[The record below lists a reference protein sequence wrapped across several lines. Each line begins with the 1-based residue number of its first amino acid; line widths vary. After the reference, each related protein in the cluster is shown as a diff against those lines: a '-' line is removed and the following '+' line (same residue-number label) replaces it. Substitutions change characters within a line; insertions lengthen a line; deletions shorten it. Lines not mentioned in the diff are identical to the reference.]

1 MIVLTGVVAALGLAF
16 RIAGKQTG
24 DMKGAI
30 GFAAATAILVLTL
43 KLLEGMDMSTM
54 LPAVG
59 VLTGVMFALAAC
71 LNIAKRQSGK
81 AQGMMPFAIAIAL
94 LAATLGRLGGM
105 EKSKLIQ
112 GSVALGAMMAALT
125 ICMKVLGSMRVD
137 VKSIILLGALV
148 GSLYLFADVF
158 ESISGVD
165 TRSMIGFAGSISA
178 ILLSLAG
185 AMSILGKLSPAQAGI
200 GVANLAIVI
209 AGLGAIMVALGALQK
224 AWPDLN
230 DFLVSGGDVLGLI
243 GEGIGKFISGL
254 LGLDDGG
261 VLTTI
266 GNDVKGFIDT
276 VQPAIEGLSGIDETA
291 KTGAA
296 NLTGALLEICKGEL
310 VTALTSW
317 FTGGDPISK
326 YKDDLTAMAEGLN
339 SYAEKIQ
346 GFTAVS
352 QTDVENSIAAATGL
366 AELTNSLSGT
376 GGLWQAL
383 AGTKDLGTFS
393 EDLPTFAENLKS
405 YAEHLSNFSSTIKD
419 SDITNSTNA
428 AKGLAELAQ
437 AIPDTGGLWQGLAG
451 AKDLGEFSDDISA
464 LGGALAAFAEGAGT
478 VDATKAESAIGVLD
492 VLQKFTDG
500 LNTTGGLWNSIGEFF
515 NGSKTEGLL
524 TLTGNMATVGDNFGK
539 FAAGINEAE
548 TAQTNLQAL
557 IDTLTS
563 FSSVGE
569 EIGDG
574 KAVQTRLS
582 GILDGMTAALT
593 AEEHQQAFGNAGI
606 LLMDALT
613 TGMNNQQVRLQI
625 IAGNLA
631 VTAANAMSG
640 KYQSFHTAG
649 FNAVM
654 GFANAIAEYTW
665 YAERQASNMAQLA
678 ANAAMRA
685 LDEHSPSRVT
695 YGIGQYFSE
704 GFANGISAYASGAV
718 HAADGMAEGA
728 AAGLNN
734 AIGKISAML
743 DGSIDTTP
751 TIRPVVDLSSAASGA
766 AALNSLFAM
775 NPSMSSFG
783 GSIALQNVGELWL
796 DDGRMSRGTDNQNVV
811 DAITRLESRFNNLSE
826 AVSHMQIVLDSG
838 TLVGETRAQMDQ
850 QLGFTAA
857 MRERGN

>member
-1 MIVLTGVVAALGLAF
+1 MW
-16 RIAGKQTG
+16 
-24 DMKGAI
+24 
-30 GFAAATAILVLTL
+30 
-43 KLLEGMDMSTM
+43 
-54 LPAVG
+54 
-59 VLTGVMFALAAC
+59 
-71 LNIAKRQSGK
+71 
-81 AQGMMPFAIAIAL
+81 QG
-94 LAATLGRLGGM
+94 
-105 EKSKLIQ
+105 
-112 GSVALGAMMAALT
+112 
-125 ICMKVLGSMRVD
+125 
-137 VKSIILLGALV
+137 
-148 GSLYLFADVF
+148 
-158 ESISGVD
+158 
-165 TRSMIGFAGSISA
+165 
-178 ILLSLAG
+178 
-185 AMSILGKLSPAQAGI
+185 
-200 GVANLAIVI
+200 
-209 AGLGAIMVALGALQK
+209 
-224 AWPDLN
+224 
-230 DFLVSGGDVLGLI
+230 
-243 GEGIGKFISGL
+243 
-254 LGLDDGG
+254 
-261 VLTTI
+261 
-266 GNDVKGFIDT
+266 
-276 VQPAIEGLSGIDETA
+276 
-291 KTGAA
+291 
-296 NLTGALLEICKGEL
+296 
-310 VTALTSW
+310 
-317 FTGGDPISK
+317 
-326 YKDDLTAMAEGLN
+326 
-339 SYAEKIQ
+339 
-346 GFTAVS
+346 
-352 QTDVENSIAAATGL
+352 
-366 AELTNSLSGT
+366 
-376 GGLWQAL
+376 L
-383 AGTKDLGTFS
+383 AGTKDLGVFGASITN
-393 EDLPTFAENLKS
+393 LGANLKS
-405 YAEHLSNFSSTIKD
+405 YATGLSGFTTSVTEE
-419 SDITNSTNA
+419 DIITSTNA
-428 AKGLAELAQ
+428 AMGLTALAD
-437 AIPDTGGLWQGLAG
+437 ALPPIGGWWNQFAG
-451 AKDLGEFSDDISA
+451 TKDLGNFSGDISA
-464 LGGALAAFAEGAGT
+464 LGRALAVFAEGAGT
-478 VDATKAESAIGVLD
+478 VDATKSESAIGVLD

-524 TLTGNMATVGDNFGK
+524 TLTGNMATAGDNFGK

-625 IAGNLA
+625 LAGNLA

-783 GSIALQNVGELWL
+783 GSIALQNVGELRL

-811 DAITRLESRFNNLSE
+811 DAITRLESRFNHLSE